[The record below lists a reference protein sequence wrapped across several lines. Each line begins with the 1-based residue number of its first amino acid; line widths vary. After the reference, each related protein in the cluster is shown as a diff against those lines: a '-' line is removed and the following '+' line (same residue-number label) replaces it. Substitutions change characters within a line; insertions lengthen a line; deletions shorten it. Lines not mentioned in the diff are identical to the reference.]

1 MGTRL
6 RSKVTLLF
14 IVCAALLAVGGTAMA
29 LTTDTSGSTSPSP
42 TISSDKADYSPGEL
56 VTLTGS
62 GWQAGES
69 VHIVVNDDE
78 GQTWKR
84 DVYVD
89 ADASGNISDSFNL
102 PDWFV
107 ATYTVTATGT
117 QSGVATTTFTDGTVR
132 VRAVG
137 TAGTQPTLN
146 WELYNNTT
154 CTGTPSNSNSIAAV
168 GLAANGSDIPV
179 NVNATQ
185 SLKLTPGSV
194 PGHTFDNWTS
204 GNFTTGTFTNT
215 SNPGCIV
222 GTGSGSSG
230 GGAQNTQVNY
240 NNAAPVVANQT
251 VSTNVNTAKLI
262 TLGATDANNDTLTYE
277 FVGPLPANGT
287 LYKGDATN
295 PTNQTN
301 ANKIT
306 GSTTLT
312 GTAQVTYVPDNG
324 FTGTNTFGFRATDQS
339 ATSTTATVTIN
350 VTSCTTPAA
359 PVFATKSTDADGSN
373 GWFRTIPTVS
383 ASSTSAGAT
392 ITYATE
398 VNGGTKS
405 AYSATAPTLGQ
416 GTTKVYAKATNGTC
430 PTSETID
437 TFKVDTI
444 APSINDDGTT
454 QTPNGAGWFNSAVT
468 NDFSASDA
476 TSGLADTSKADFS
489 VSSGTNEGTAVK
501 INSGPVSDNAG
512 NTNSGIDSAA
522 FKIDKTAPVVAYK
535 SASPAANAAGWNN
548 TNVTATFEATD
559 SLSGMGATDAI
570 KTATNTADT
579 TGEGTNVSVGSPAF
593 TDRAGN
599 TALANTATSP
609 DFKIDK
615 TKPSVTVTDV
625 SNTTY
630 TYGDV
635 PTPGCDTQ
643 DQPGLSGVKTNATVN
658 VTGGNNGFGTFTA
671 TCSGAVDNADNNQAA
686 PVSVTY
692 GVSATFN
699 GFLQPIDGHAVNT
712 GKYGRTYPIKWQLR
726 DSSGALLSDTT
737 AQLLVGMMSGG
748 QKAVTCGSF
757 TLLPEDALE
766 ESTTGSTSLRYDA
779 TSDQFI
785 YNYKA
790 PTSGSCYIFAIRYA
804 DGLTTQQ
811 IDFKFTK

>member
-1 MGTRL
+1 MLEGRRTRKSRSLLTGPRPNPEVPQRRPLSPTAPPPVDHYMRCAYAPLACPDAPKFPEISKKMSTWHIRDWPLSRGHGGPYPIVCSFEKGSNVGKTWTSLPINKEERDRNGHKELDVYYQREGRSLDMRTKL
-6 RSKVTLLF
+6 RSKFPLLF

-154 CTGTPSNSNSIAAV
+154 CTGTASNSGSIAAV

-179 NVNATQ
+179 NVNTTQ

-194 PGHTFDNWTS
+194 PGHTFVKWTS
-204 GNFTTGTFTNT
+204 GNFTTGTFTDT

-222 GTGSGSSG
+222 GTGSGISG

-324 FTGTNTFGFRATDQS
+324 FTGTNTFRFQATDQS

-405 AYSATAPTLGQ
+405 AYSATAPNLGQ

-430 PTSETID
+430 TSETPD

-444 APSINDDGTT
+444 APAISPGDVVNNAWRNSPLGPLSFTATDG
-454 QTPNGAGWFNSAVT
+454 G
-468 NDFSASDA
+468 
-476 TSGLADTSKADFS
+476 SGLAPNQNLGAGGGFTLTASDESADADTPTVVSK
-489 VSSGTNEGTAVK
+489 T
-501 INSGPVSDNAG
+501 VSDVAG
-512 NTNSGIDSAA
+512 NS
-522 FKIDKTAPVVAYK
+522 
-535 SASPAANAAGWNN
+535 
-548 TNVTATFEATD
+548 
-559 SLSGMGATDAI
+559 
-570 KTATNTADT
+570 T
-579 TGEGTNVSVGSPAF
+579 TRSVGQ
-593 TDRAGN
+593 DR
-599 TALANTATSP
+599 
-609 DFKIDK
+609 
-615 TKPSVTVTDV
+615 
-625 SNTTY
+625 
-630 TYGDV
+630 
-635 PTPGCDTQ
+635 Q
-643 DQPGLSGVKTNATVN
+643 DRSDDH
-658 VTGGNNGFGTFTA
+658 GFCGP
-671 TCSGAVDNADNNQAA
+671 CGQR
-686 PVSVTY
+686 
-692 GVSATFN
+692 
-699 GFLQPIDGHAVNT
+699 Q
-712 GKYGRTYPIKWQLR
+712 R
-726 DSSGALLSDTT
+726 
-737 AQLLVGMMSGG
+737 LV
-748 QKAVTCGSF
+748 Q
-757 TLLPEDALE
+757 
-766 ESTTGSTSLRYDA
+766 R
-779 TSDQFI
+779 
-785 YNYKA
+785 
-790 PTSGSCYIFAIRYA
+790 
-804 DGLTTQQ
+804 
-811 IDFKFTK
+811 